1 MHNGNSQFKIK
12 DEAEHGPPLS
22 NPNTMASWSTL
33 TTTAMVTTPSIRYH
47 GTDAAMD
54 WLMACPLIRIGHNFH
69 NPGRPGRPSA
79 STHKDCMSCRTRP
92 PDGAYTRWLSSA
104 GILTSLVVGGKY
116 VWCDVDD
123 VDTRDFVQ
131 LVVEQGT
138 SLPKGPRV
146 WGIES

>member
-1 MHNGNSQFKIK
+1 
-12 DEAEHGPPLS
+12 
-22 NPNTMASWSTL
+22 
-33 TTTAMVTTPSIRYH
+33 
-47 GTDAAMD
+47 
-54 WLMACPLIRIGHNFH
+54 
-69 NPGRPGRPSA
+69 
-79 STHKDCMSCRTRP
+79 MSCRTRP